1 MKVNVIDIK
10 GQDTGRSIE
19 LPDEMFGIEPNEH
32 AMYLAAKQF
41 LAHGRQGTA
50 KSKERWE
57 ISLSTRKIKRQKG
70 TGTARAG
77 SLKSPLFRGGGRV
90 FGPQPRDYNIKLNK
104 KLKSLARASAL
115 SSKAADGNVIVIE
128 DFSFDKPHT
137 KSYVNILKSLNIGS
151 KRSLHVIRD
160 YDKTML
166 LSMRNVQRAELAV
179 VNDLNTY
186 QILKAGKLIFS
197 EGAVDKIRTLFV

>member
-57 ISLSTRKIKRQKG
+57 ISLSTRKLKRQKG

>member
-10 GQDTGRSIE
+10 GQDTGRSVE
-19 LPDEMFGIEPNEH
+19 LPEELFGIEPNEH

-41 LAHGRQGTA
+41 LANGRQGTA

-57 ISLSTRKIKRQKG
+57 VARTTKKMKRQKG

-77 SLKSPLFRGGGRV
+77 SMKSPLFKGGGRV
-90 FGPQPRDYNIKLNK
+90 FGPQPRDYSIKLNK
-104 KLKSLARASAL
+104 KLKALARASAL
-115 SSKAADGNVIVIE
+115 SSKVANGNLIVIE
-128 DFSFDKPHT
+128 DFAFDKPHT
-137 KSYVNILKSLNIGS
+137 KSYVNVLRSLNIGN
-151 KRSLHVIRD
+151 KRALHVIRE

-166 LSMRNVQRAELAV
+166 LSMRNIPRTELAV

-197 EGAVDKIRTLFV
+197 EGSIDKIRTLFV

>member
-115 SSKAADGNVIVIE
+115 SSKAADGSVIVIE

-137 KSYVNILKSLNIGS
+137 KSYVNMLNSLNIAG

-166 LSMRNVQRAELAV
+166 LSMRNVPRTELAV

>member
-10 GQDTGRSIE
+10 GQDTGRTIE

-137 KSYVNILKSLNIGS
+137 KSYVDILKSLNIGS

-197 EGAVDKIRTLFV
+197 EGAIDKIRTLFV